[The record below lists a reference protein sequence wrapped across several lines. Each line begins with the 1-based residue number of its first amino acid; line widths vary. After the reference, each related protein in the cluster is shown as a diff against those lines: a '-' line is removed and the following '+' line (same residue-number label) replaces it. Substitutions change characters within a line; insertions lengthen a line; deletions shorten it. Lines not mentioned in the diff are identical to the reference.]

1 MLCSQVETF
10 PCQILN
16 SSKVV
21 NANQSSREVES
32 RHKYCEEKFEMD
44 GVLHLYVVC
53 YGYDNFTLC
62 KSNLEEE
69 GKL

>member
-32 RHKYCEEKFEMD
+32 RHKYWEEKFEMD

-53 YGYDNFTLC
+53 YDNFTFC

-69 GKL
+69 RKL

>member
-44 GVLHLYVVC
+44 GVLHYLYIVC
-53 YGYDNFTLC
+53 CVL
-62 KSNLEEE
+62 
-69 GKL
+69 